1 MIVELTALRRNV
13 KKVRI
18 KKKIEKKYK
27 ITFLPVFKEKLAQ
40 RGKDF
45 HCQD

>member
-27 ITFLPVFKEKLAQ
+27 ITLKAGF
-40 RGKDF
+40 
-45 HCQD
+45 